1 MIALFLNVLT
11 QVVILLILI
20 CLGVVLTKTKVLT
33 QKGIAS
39 MTDMILYLVTPCV
52 IIKSFMREFD
62 VTVLKKLLFCF
73 LITFLLHIGLIIGA
87 NLLIRT
93 KDIKKERV

>member
-39 MTDMILYLVTPCV
+39 MTDMILYLVTEFFAA
-52 IIKSFMREFD
+52 ISRKS
-62 VTVLKKLLFCF
+62 T
-73 LITFLLHIGLIIGA
+73 
-87 NLLIRT
+87 
-93 KDIKKERV
+93 